1 MNSKI
6 TSISN
11 FSQIE
16 IIPNSLIVL
25 DIDETILTFDYKSKK
40 INIPIKLDSENFNN
54 FIKVCKKTG
63 CKIIL
68 LTARFGAQHDETIQN
83 LKDIEFRINSNK
95 IFYSI
100 KKGEKLLELV
110 NDKYKYIENIIF
122 IDDFA
127 PNLKDV
133 EKAFGSNQYKLNL
146 YLITHELVKHYN
158 F

>member
-6 TSISN
+6 TNIIN
-11 FSQIE
+11 FSQIKV
-16 IIPNSLIVL
+16 IPNSLIVL
-25 DIDETILTFDYKSKK
+25 DIDETILTFDYKS
-40 INIPIKLDSENFNN
+40 INFNIPIKLDSENFNN
-54 FIKVCKKTG
+54 FIKACKKSG

-68 LTARFGAQHDETIQN
+68 LTSRLGVQHDETIQN

-110 NDKYKYIENIIF
+110 NDKYKDIENIIF
-122 IDDFA
+122 VDDFA

-146 YLITHELVKHYN
+146 YLITHELVNKYN
-158 F
+158 I